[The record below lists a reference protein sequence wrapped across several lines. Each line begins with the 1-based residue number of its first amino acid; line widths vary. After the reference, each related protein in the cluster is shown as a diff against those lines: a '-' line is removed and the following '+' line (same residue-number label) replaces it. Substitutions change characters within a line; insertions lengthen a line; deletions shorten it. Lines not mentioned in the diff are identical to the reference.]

1 MDKNINKQNVYI
13 SEEENTLNWIEIQSS
28 FKKSFGNEIYNSWL
42 QKISL
47 VKEYNDY
54 LILGVPTRFFR
65 DWIVSRYL
73 DKILE
78 QVKSFKLS
86 LNRIEFKIIE
96 ENKQNQ
102 ELIKIDQLNKVT
114 EIKDS
119 ILNYN
124 RLNPNLSF
132 ESFIKGKSNEI
143 ALSYSKKVCDYV
155 SRYNPLYICGGVGL
169 GKTHLLN
176 AIGLE
181 TQKDN
186 NVMFISA
193 ERFMYHF
200 IKSIKKNDMVNFKDF
215 FRKSSVF
222 IIDDIQFISG
232 KESLQEEFFHTFNSL
247 IEKGSQIIISSDRPP
262 MKLDRVQER
271 IKSRLSGGLVVD
283 IEAPDLDLKIKILKK
298 KIEEIQNQFK
308 ENIDLS
314 DEVINYIA
322 SESKTNIRE
331 LIGVL
336 NRVIAFSRVHNKVL
350 TTVDCK
356 NILKDVFSQI
366 RVITVDKIQN
376 IVSNYFNIALS
387 DMLSQRRSRPL
398 ARPRQIAMYL
408 AKKMTSRSLPEI
420 GRRFAN
426 RDHTTV
432 IHAVKTITRL
442 SDQDDEM
449 KKILIKLKVFCWN
462 SEEMQFIVKRDILLK
477 SLNFVQGV
485 VEKKNTLPILSN
497 VLLQLKE
504 KKLTIVATDLDIVFH
519 DEIEDVKV
527 LKEGSTTTSAAIL
540 YDILRKISSNSELN
554 FDLKNENKLSLKE

>member
-1 MDKNINKQNVYI
+1 MENKTINW
-13 SEEENTLNWIEIQSS
+13 EEIQAA
-28 FKKSFGNEIYNSWL
+28 FKKTFGSEVYNSWL

-47 VKEYNDY
+47 LKEYNDY
-54 LILGVPTRFFR
+54 LVLGVPTRFFR

-96 ENKQNQ
+96 ENRKNQ
-102 ELIKIDQLNKVT
+102 ELTKVDELNKVS

-124 RLNPNLSF
+124 RLNSNLSF
-132 ESFIKGKSNEI
+132 ESFIQGKSNDV
-143 ALSYSKKVCDYV
+143 ALSYSKKVCEHI

-181 TQKDN
+181 LQDNN

-215 FRKSSVF
+215 FRRSSVF

-247 IEKGSQIIISSDRPP
+247 IDKGSQIIISADRSP
-262 MKLDRVQER
+262 MKLDRVQDR

-283 IEAPDLDLKIKILKK
+283 IESPDLELKVTIIKK

-308 ENIDLS
+308 ENINLS

-331 LIGVL
+331 LIGIL
-336 NRVIAFSRVHNKVL
+336 NRVIAFGRVHNKDL
-350 TTVDCK
+350 NITDCK
-356 NILKDVFSQI
+356 NILKDIFSQI

-376 IVSNYFNIALS
+376 VVSNFFNIALS
-387 DMLSQRRSRPL
+387 EMLSQRRSRPL
-398 ARPRQIAMYL
+398 ARPRQIAMFL

-442 SDQDDEM
+442 SEQDDEM
-449 KKILIKLKVFCWN
+449 KKNISQI
-462 SEEMQFIVKRDILLK
+462 K
-477 SLNFVQGV
+477 SL
-485 VEKKNTLPILSN
+485 
-497 VLLQLKE
+497 LLE
-504 KKLTIVATDLDIVFH
+504 
-519 DEIEDVKV
+519 
-527 LKEGSTTTSAAIL
+527 
-540 YDILRKISSNSELN
+540 
-554 FDLKNENKLSLKE
+554 

>member
-1 MDKNINKQNVYI
+1 MDKNNIKKQNVYI
-13 SEEENTLNWIEIQSS
+13 SEEEKTLNWEEIQNS
-28 FKKSFGNEIYNSWL
+28 FKKTFGTEIYTSWL
-42 QKISL
+42 QKIYL

-96 ENKQNQ
+96 ENKNNSD
-102 ELIKIDQLNKVT
+102 LIKIDELSKVT

-124 RLNPNLSF
+124 RLNPNLNF
-132 ESFIKGKSNEI
+132 DNFIQGESNDI
-143 ALSYSKKVCDYV
+143 ALSYSKKVCEHI
-155 SRYNPLYICGGVGL
+155 SRYNPLYVCGGVGL

-181 TQKDN
+181 LQPEN

-222 IIDDIQFISG
+222 IIDDIQFIRG

-247 IEKGSQIIISSDRPP
+247 MDKGSQIVISADRTP

-271 IKSRLSGGLVVD
+271 IKSRLAGGLVVD
-283 IEAPDLDLKIKILKK
+283 IDTPDLELKVKIIKKRILE
-298 KIEEIQNQFK
+298 IENQFK
-308 ENIDLS
+308 ENINLND
-314 DEVINYIA
+314 DVINYIA
-322 SESKTNIRE
+322 NESKTNIRE
-331 LIGVL
+331 LIGIL
-336 NRVIAFSRVHNKVL
+336 NRVIAFGRVHNKIL
-350 TTVDCK
+350 TTSDCK

-366 RVITVDKIQN
+366 KVITVDKIQN
-376 IVSNYFNIALS
+376 VVSNYFNIPLNE
-387 DMLSQRRSRPL
+387 MLSQRRSRPL
-398 ARPRQIAMYL
+398 ARPRQIAMFL
-408 AKKMTSRSLPEI
+408 SKKMTARSLPEI

-442 SDQDDEM
+442 SEQDDEM
-449 KKILIKLKVFCWN
+449 KKNINQI
-462 SEEMQFIVKRDILLK
+462 K
-477 SLNFVQGV
+477 SL
-485 VEKKNTLPILSN
+485 
-497 VLLQLKE
+497 LLE
-504 KKLTIVATDLDIVFH
+504 
-519 DEIEDVKV
+519 
-527 LKEGSTTTSAAIL
+527 
-540 YDILRKISSNSELN
+540 
-554 FDLKNENKLSLKE
+554 

>member
-1 MDKNINKQNVYI
+1 MENNNIKKQNAFI
-13 SEEENTLNWIEIQSS
+13 SEEEKILNWNEVQSL
-28 FKKSFGNEIYNSWL
+28 FKKNFGNEVYNSWL
-42 QKISL
+42 QNISL

-78 QVKSFKLS
+78 QVKSCKLS

-96 ENKQNQ
+96 EKNKQDKELNQ
-102 ELIKIDQLNKVT
+102 INELSKVT

-124 RLNPNLSF
+124 RLNPALNF
-132 ESFIKGKSNEI
+132 TGFIQGKSNDI
-143 ALSYSKKVCDYV
+143 ALSYSKKVCEHI

-181 TQKDN
+181 LQNDN

-215 FRKSSVF
+215 FRISSVF
-222 IIDDIQFISG
+222 IIDDIQFMSG

-247 IEKGSQIIISSDRPP
+247 MDKGSQIIISADRAP

-271 IKSRLSGGLVVD
+271 IKSRLAGGLVVD
-283 IEAPDLDLKIKILKK
+283 IDIPDLELKIKIIKK
-298 KIEEIQNQFK
+298 KIEEIESQFK
-308 ENIDLS
+308 ETINLS
-314 DEVINYIA
+314 DDVINFIA

-331 LIGVL
+331 LIGIL
-336 NRVIAFSRVHNKVL
+336 NRVIAFSRVHNKTL
-350 TTVDCK
+350 TIGECK
-356 NILKDVFSQI
+356 NILKDIFNQI
-366 RVITVDKIQN
+366 KVITVDKIQN
-376 IVSNYFNIALS
+376 TVSNYFNIALS
-387 DMLSQRRSRPL
+387 EMLSQRRSRPL

-408 AKKMTSRSLPEI
+408 AKKLTTRSLPEI

-442 SDQDDEM
+442 SEQDDEM
-449 KKILIKLKVFCWN
+449 KKNISQIKN
-462 SEEMQFIVKRDILLK
+462 LLLE
-477 SLNFVQGV
+477 S
-485 VEKKNTLPILSN
+485 
-497 VLLQLKE
+497 
-504 KKLTIVATDLDIVFH
+504 
-519 DEIEDVKV
+519 
-527 LKEGSTTTSAAIL
+527 
-540 YDILRKISSNSELN
+540 
-554 FDLKNENKLSLKE
+554 

>member
-1 MDKNINKQNVYI
+1 MEKNKFKNQNLYV
-13 SEEENTLNWIEIQSS
+13 SEEEKILNWQEVQTA
-28 FKKSFGNEIYNSWL
+28 FKKTFGVEVYDSWL
-42 QKISL
+42 QKIAL
-47 VKEYNDY
+47 VKEYNDF

-78 QVKSFKLS
+78 QVRNFKLS
-86 LNRIEFKIIE
+86 INRVEFTIIE

-102 ELIKIDQLNKVT
+102 EILKIHEINKVT

-132 ESFIKGKSNEI
+132 ENFIQGKSNDI
-143 ALSYSKKVCDYV
+143 ALSYSRKVCEHL

-176 AIGLE
+176 AIGL
-181 TQKDN
+181 TLQNDN

-215 FRKSSVF
+215 FRKSSIF

-247 IEKGSQIIISSDRPP
+247 MDKGSQIIISADRAPT
-262 MKLDRVQER
+262 KLDRVQER
-271 IKSRLSGGLVVD
+271 MKSRLGGGLVVD
-283 IEAPDLDLKIKILKK
+283 IETPDLELKIKIIKK
-298 KIEEIQNQFK
+298 KIEEIQSQFK
-308 ENIDLS
+308 ENINLDN
-314 DEVINYIA
+314 DVINYIA

-336 NRVIAFSRVHNKVL
+336 NRVIAFSRVNNKTLNV
-350 TTVDCK
+350 TDCK
-356 NILKDVFSQI
+356 NILKDVFNQI

-376 IVSNYFNIALS
+376 VVSNYFNIPLS
-387 DMLSQRRSRPL
+387 EMLSQRRSRPL

-408 AKKMTSRSLPEI
+408 AKKMTTRSLPEI

-432 IHAVKTITRL
+432 IHAVKTISRL
-442 SDQDDEM
+442 SEQDDEM
-449 KKILIKLKVFCWN
+449 KKNINQI
-462 SEEMQFIVKRDILLK
+462 K
-477 SLNFVQGV
+477 SL
-485 VEKKNTLPILSN
+485 
-497 VLLQLKE
+497 LLEQ
-504 KKLTIVATDLDIVFH
+504 
-519 DEIEDVKV
+519 
-527 LKEGSTTTSAAIL
+527 
-540 YDILRKISSNSELN
+540 
-554 FDLKNENKLSLKE
+554 

>member
-1 MDKNINKQNVYI
+1 MEKINTKKQNVYI
-13 SEEENTLNWIEIQSS
+13 SEEEKTLNWDEIQNS
-28 FKKSFGNEIYNSWL
+28 FKKIFGTEIYNSWL
-42 QKISL
+42 QKIIL

-54 LILGVPTRFFR
+54 IILGVPTRFFR

-78 QVKSFKLS
+78 QVKNSKQS

-102 ELIKIDQLNKVT
+102 EFIKIDELNKVT

-124 RLNPNLSF
+124 RLNPNLNF
-132 ESFIKGKSNEI
+132 NSFIQGKSNDI
-143 ALSYSKKVCDYV
+143 ALSYSKKVCEHL
-155 SRYNPLYICGGVGL
+155 SRYNPLYLCGGVGL

-181 TQKDN
+181 LQNDN

-247 IEKGSQIIISSDRPP
+247 MDKGSQIIISADRPP
-262 MKLDRVQER
+262 MKLDRVQDR
-271 IKSRLSGGLVVD
+271 IKSRLAGGLVVD
-283 IEAPDLDLKIKILKK
+283 IDVPDQELKARIIKK
-298 KIEEIQNQFK
+298 KIEEIESQFK
-308 ENIDLS
+308 ENINLS

-322 SESKTNIRE
+322 NESKTNIRE

-336 NRVIAFSRVHNKVL
+336 NRVIAFSRVNNKIL
-350 TTVDCK
+350 TISDCK
-356 NILKDVFSQI
+356 NILKDVFNQI
-366 RVITVDKIQN
+366 RIITVDKIQN
-376 IVSNYFNIALS
+376 VVSNYFNIALS
-387 DMLSQRRSRPL
+387 EMLSQRRSRPL

-408 AKKMTSRSLPEI
+408 AKKMTTRSLPEI

-442 SDQDDEM
+442 SEQDDEM
-449 KKILIKLKVFCWN
+449 KKNISQI
-462 SEEMQFIVKRDILLK
+462 K
-477 SLNFVQGV
+477 SL
-485 VEKKNTLPILSN
+485 
-497 VLLQLKE
+497 LLEQ
-504 KKLTIVATDLDIVFH
+504 
-519 DEIEDVKV
+519 
-527 LKEGSTTTSAAIL
+527 
-540 YDILRKISSNSELN
+540 
-554 FDLKNENKLSLKE
+554 

>member
-1 MDKNINKQNVYI
+1 MDKNNIKKQNVYV
-13 SEEENTLNWIEIQSS
+13 SEEEKTLNWSDVQNS
-28 FKKSFGNEIYNSWL
+28 FKKSFGSEIYISWL

-47 VKEYNDY
+47 IKEYNDY

-96 ENKQNQ
+96 ENKNN
-102 ELIKIDQLNKVT
+102 LNSIKIDELHKVT

-124 RLNPNLSF
+124 RLNPNLNF
-132 ESFIKGKSNEI
+132 NNFVQGKSNEI
-143 ALSYSKKVCDYV
+143 ALSYSKKVCEHV

-181 TQKDN
+181 LQSEN

-215 FRKSSVF
+215 FRKSSIF
-222 IIDDIQFISG
+222 IIDDIQFMRG

-247 IEKGSQIIISSDRPP
+247 MDKGSQIIISADRTP
-262 MKLDRVQER
+262 MKLDRIQER
-271 IKSRLSGGLVVD
+271 IKSRLAGGLVVD
-283 IEAPDLDLKIKILKK
+283 IDTPDFDLKVKIIKK
-298 KIEEIQNQFK
+298 KILEIESQFK
-308 ENIDLS
+308 ENININE
-314 DEVINYIA
+314 EVINYIA
-322 SESKTNIRE
+322 NESKTSIRE
-331 LIGVL
+331 LIGIL
-336 NRVIAFSRVHNKVL
+336 NRVIAFSRVHNKTL
-350 TTVDCK
+350 TMIDCK
-356 NILKDVFSQI
+356 NILKDVFNQI
-366 RVITVDKIQN
+366 KIITVDKIQN
-376 IVSNYFNIALS
+376 VVSNYFNIPLN

-408 AKKMTSRSLPEI
+408 AKKMTTRSLPEI

-442 SDQDDEM
+442 SEQDDEM
-449 KKILIKLKVFCWN
+449 KKNINQIKN
-462 SEEMQFIVKRDILLK
+462 LL
-477 SLNFVQGV
+477 L
-485 VEKKNTLPILSN
+485 E
-497 VLLQLKE
+497 
-504 KKLTIVATDLDIVFH
+504 
-519 DEIEDVKV
+519 
-527 LKEGSTTTSAAIL
+527 
-540 YDILRKISSNSELN
+540 
-554 FDLKNENKLSLKE
+554 

>member
-1 MDKNINKQNVYI
+1 MDKIIKKQNVYV
-13 SEEENTLNWIEIQSS
+13 SEEEKTLDWNEIQSS
-28 FKKSFGNEIYNSWL
+28 FKKSFGSEIYNSWL
-42 QKISL
+42 QKITL
-47 VKEYNDY
+47 VKEYNDF

-78 QVKSFKLS
+78 QVKGFKLS

-96 ENKQNQ
+96 ETKQNQ
-102 ELIKIDQLNKVT
+102 EIIKINELSKVT

-124 RLNPNLSF
+124 RLNPNLNF
-132 ESFIKGKSNEI
+132 NNFIQGSSNDI
-143 ALSYSKKVCDYV
+143 ALSYSKKVCEQL
-155 SRYNPLYICGGVGL
+155 SRYNPLYVCGGVGL

-181 TQKDN
+181 LQNDN

-247 IEKGSQIIISSDRPP
+247 MDKGSQIIISSDRSP
-262 MKLDRVQER
+262 MKLERIQER
-271 IKSRLSGGLVVD
+271 IKSRLAGGLVVD
-283 IEAPDLDLKIKILKK
+283 IEIPDVDLKVKIIRK
-298 KIEEIQNQFK
+298 KIEEIQSQFK
-308 ENIDLS
+308 ESINLNE
-314 DEVINYIA
+314 EVISFIA
-322 SESKTNIRE
+322 AESKTNIRE

-336 NRVIAFSRVHNKVL
+336 NRVIAFSRVHNKIL
-350 TTVDCK
+350 NINDCK
-356 NILKDVFSQI
+356 NILKDAFNQI
-366 RVITVDKIQN
+366 RIITVDKIQN
-376 IVSNYFNIALS
+376 VVSNYYNIALS
-387 DMLSQRRSRPL
+387 EMLSQRRSRPL
-398 ARPRQIAMYL
+398 ARPRQVAMYL
-408 AKKMTSRSLPEI
+408 AKKLTTRSLPEI

-442 SDQDDEM
+442 SEQDDEM
-449 KKILIKLKVFCWN
+449 KKNINQI
-462 SEEMQFIVKRDILLK
+462 K
-477 SLNFVQGV
+477 SL
-485 VEKKNTLPILSN
+485 
-497 VLLQLKE
+497 LLEQ
-504 KKLTIVATDLDIVFH
+504 
-519 DEIEDVKV
+519 
-527 LKEGSTTTSAAIL
+527 
-540 YDILRKISSNSELN
+540 
-554 FDLKNENKLSLKE
+554 

>member
-1 MDKNINKQNVYI
+1 MENNNIKKQNAFV
-13 SEEENTLNWIEIQSS
+13 SEEEKTLNWEEIQTS
-28 FKKSFGNEIYNSWL
+28 FKKNFGTEVYNSWL

-96 ENKQNQ
+96 ENKKNQ
-102 ELIKIDQLNKVT
+102 EFIKIDELNKVT

-124 RLNPNLSF
+124 RLNPNLNF
-132 ESFIKGKSNEI
+132 ESFIQGKSNDI
-143 ALSYSKKVCDYV
+143 ALSYSKKVCEHI
-155 SRYNPLYICGGVGL
+155 SRYNPLYVCGGVGL

-176 AIGLE
+176 AIGIEL
-181 TQKDN
+181 QHNN

-247 IEKGSQIIISSDRPP
+247 MDKGSQIIISADRAP

-271 IKSRLSGGLVVD
+271 IKSRLAGGLVVD
-283 IEAPDLDLKIKILKK
+283 IEAPDLDLKIKIIKK
-298 KIEEIQNQFK
+298 KIEEIESQFK
-308 ENIDLS
+308 EKINLS
-314 DEVINYIA
+314 DEVINYLA

-331 LIGVL
+331 LIGIL
-336 NRVIAFSRVHNKVL
+336 NRIIAFSRVHNKDL
-350 TTVDCK
+350 NISDCK
-356 NILKDVFSQI
+356 NILKDVFNQI

-376 IVSNYFNIALS
+376 VVSNYFNIALS
-387 DMLSQRRSRPL
+387 EMLSQRRSRPL

-432 IHAVKTITRL
+432 IHAVKTISRL
-442 SDQDDEM
+442 TDQDDEM
-449 KKILIKLKVFCWN
+449 KKNINQI
-462 SEEMQFIVKRDILLK
+462 K
-477 SLNFVQGV
+477 SL
-485 VEKKNTLPILSN
+485 
-497 VLLQLKE
+497 LLEQQ
-504 KKLTIVATDLDIVFH
+504 
-519 DEIEDVKV
+519 
-527 LKEGSTTTSAAIL
+527 
-540 YDILRKISSNSELN
+540 
-554 FDLKNENKLSLKE
+554 

>member
-1 MDKNINKQNVYI
+1 MEKNNFKKDNIYV
-13 SEEENTLNWIEIQSS
+13 SEEEKTLNWVEIQSA
-28 FKKSFGNEIYNSWL
+28 FKKTFGSEIYNSWL

-47 VKEYNDY
+47 IKEYNDY

-78 QVKSFKLS
+78 QVKNFKLS

-102 ELIKIDQLNKVT
+102 ELLKIDELNKVT

-124 RLNPNLSF
+124 RLNPKLSF
-132 ESFIKGKSNEI
+132 QNFIAGKSNDI
-143 ALSYSKKVCDYV
+143 ALSYSKKVCEHV

-181 TQKDN
+181 LQPNN

-222 IIDDIQFISG
+222 IIDDIQFVSG
-232 KESLQEEFFHTFNSL
+232 KESLQEEFFHTFNNL
-247 IEKGSQIIISSDRPP
+247 IEKGSQIIISADRPP
-262 MKLDRVQER
+262 MKLDRIQER
-271 IKSRLSGGLVVD
+271 IKSRLAGGLVVD
-283 IEAPDLDLKIKILKK
+283 IETPDLDLKIQILKK
-298 KIEEIQNQFK
+298 KIEEIENQFK
-308 ENIDLS
+308 ESINLS
-314 DEVINYIA
+314 DEVINFIA
-322 SESKTNIRE
+322 TECKTNIRE

-336 NRVIAFSRVHNKVL
+336 NRVIAFSRVHNKTPL
-350 TTVDCK
+350 SISDCK
-356 NILKDVFSQI
+356 SILKDVFNQI
-366 RVITVDKIQN
+366 KVITVDKIQN
-376 IVSNYFNIALS
+376 VVSNYFNIALS
-387 DMLSQRRSRPL
+387 EMLSQRRSRPL

-408 AKKMTSRSLPEI
+408 SKKMTSRSLPEI

-442 SDQDDEM
+442 SEQDDEM
-449 KKILIKLKVFCWN
+449 KKNLSQIKG
-462 SEEMQFIVKRDILLK
+462 LL
-477 SLNFVQGV
+477 LEQ
-485 VEKKNTLPILSN
+485 
-497 VLLQLKE
+497 
-504 KKLTIVATDLDIVFH
+504 
-519 DEIEDVKV
+519 
-527 LKEGSTTTSAAIL
+527 
-540 YDILRKISSNSELN
+540 
-554 FDLKNENKLSLKE
+554 

>member
-1 MDKNINKQNVYI
+1 MENNNIKKQSAYI
-13 SEEENTLNWIEIQSS
+13 SEEEKTLNWDEIQSS
-28 FKKSFGNEIYNSWL
+28 FKKTFGNEVYNSWL

-54 LILGVPTRFFR
+54 LVLGVPTRFFR

-73 DKILE
+73 DKVLE

-102 ELIKIDQLNKVT
+102 EFIKINELNKVT

-124 RLNPNLSF
+124 RLNPNLNF
-132 ESFIKGKSNEI
+132 DSFIQGKSNDI
-143 ALSYSKKVCDYV
+143 ALSYSKKVCEHI

-181 TQKDN
+181 LQSDN

-247 IEKGSQIIISSDRPP
+247 MDKGSQIIISADRAP
-262 MKLDRVQER
+262 MKLDRVQDR
-271 IKSRLSGGLVVD
+271 IKSRLAGGLVVD
-283 IEAPDLDLKIKILKK
+283 IDFPDLELKIKIINK
-298 KIEEIQNQFK
+298 KIDEIQTQFK
-308 ENIDLS
+308 ENINLS
-314 DEVINYIA
+314 EEVINYIA

-336 NRVIAFSRVHNKVL
+336 NRVIAFSRVHNKIL
-350 TTVDCK
+350 SISDCK
-356 NILKDVFSQI
+356 NILKDVFNQN

-376 IVSNYFNIALS
+376 IVSNYFNIALGE
-387 DMLSQRRSRPL
+387 MLSQRRSRPL

-408 AKKMTSRSLPEI
+408 AKKMTTRSLPEI

-442 SDQDDEM
+442 SEQDDEM
-449 KKILIKLKVFCWN
+449 KKNISQI
-462 SEEMQFIVKRDILLK
+462 K
-477 SLNFVQGV
+477 SL
-485 VEKKNTLPILSN
+485 
-497 VLLQLKE
+497 LLEQ
-504 KKLTIVATDLDIVFH
+504 
-519 DEIEDVKV
+519 
-527 LKEGSTTTSAAIL
+527 
-540 YDILRKISSNSELN
+540 
-554 FDLKNENKLSLKE
+554 

>member
-1 MDKNINKQNVYI
+1 MENNITKKQNVYN
-13 SEEENTLNWIEIQSS
+13 SEEERTLNWDDIQSS
-28 FKKSFGNEIYNSWL
+28 FKKTFGNEVYNSWL

-96 ENKQNQ
+96 ENKHNQ
-102 ELIKIDQLNKVT
+102 DYLKIDELNKVT

-124 RLNPNLSF
+124 RLNPNLNF
-132 ESFIKGKSNEI
+132 DSFIQGKSNDI
-143 ALSYSKKVCDYV
+143 ALSYSKKVCEHI

-181 TQKDN
+181 LQNDN

-247 IEKGSQIIISSDRPP
+247 MDKGSQIIISADRAP
-262 MKLDRVQER
+262 MQLDRVQDR
-271 IKSRLSGGLVVD
+271 IKSRLAGGLVVD
-283 IEAPDLDLKIKILKK
+283 IDIPDLDLKIEIIKK
-298 KIEEIQNQFK
+298 KIEEIQSQFK
-308 ENIDLS
+308 ENINLS
-314 DEVINYIA
+314 DEVISYIA

-336 NRVIAFSRVHNKVL
+336 NRVIAFSRVHNKIL
-350 TTVDCK
+350 NISDCK
-356 NILKDVFSQI
+356 NILKDVFNQTK
-366 RVITVDKIQN
+366 VITVDKIQN
-376 IVSNYFNIALS
+376 VVSNFFNIALS
-387 DMLSQRRSRPL
+387 EMLSQRRSRPL

-408 AKKMTSRSLPEI
+408 AKKMTTRSLPEI

-442 SDQDDEM
+442 SEQDDEM
-449 KKILIKLKVFCWN
+449 KKNII
-462 SEEMQFIVKRDILLK
+462 QIK
-477 SLNFVQGV
+477 SL
-485 VEKKNTLPILSN
+485 LSE
-497 VLLQLKE
+497 Q
-504 KKLTIVATDLDIVFH
+504 
-519 DEIEDVKV
+519 
-527 LKEGSTTTSAAIL
+527 
-540 YDILRKISSNSELN
+540 
-554 FDLKNENKLSLKE
+554 

>member
-1 MDKNINKQNVYI
+1 MDKIIKKQNVYI
-13 SEEENTLNWIEIQSS
+13 SEEEKTLNWEDIQMSL
-28 FKKSFGNEIYNSWL
+28 KKTFGNEIYDSWL

-78 QVKSFKLS
+78 QVKGFKLS
-86 LNRIEFKIIE
+86 LNRIEFKIID

-102 ELIKIDQLNKVT
+102 ELLKIDQLNKVT

-132 ESFIKGKSNEI
+132 KSFIQGKSNDI
-143 ALSYSKKVCDYV
+143 ALSYSKKVCEHI

-181 TQKDN
+181 LQSEN

-247 IEKGSQIIISSDRPP
+247 MDKGSQIIISSDRAPL
-262 MKLDRVQER
+262 KLDRVQDR

-283 IEAPDLDLKIKILKK
+283 IEIPDLELKINIIKK

-308 ENIDLS
+308 ENINLNE
-314 DEVINYIA
+314 EVINYIA

-331 LIGVL
+331 LIGIL
-336 NRVIAFSRVHNKVL
+336 NRVIAFSRVHNKTL
-350 TTVDCK
+350 DISDCK
-356 NILKDVFSQI
+356 NILKDVFNQTKI
-366 RVITVDKIQN
+366 ITVDKIQN

-387 DMLSQRRSRPL
+387 EMLSQRRSRPL

-408 AKKMTSRSLPEI
+408 AKKMTTRSLPEI

-442 SDQDDEM
+442 SEQDDEM
-449 KKILIKLKVFCWN
+449 KKNITQIKG
-462 SEEMQFIVKRDILLK
+462 LL
-477 SLNFVQGV
+477 LEQ
-485 VEKKNTLPILSN
+485 
-497 VLLQLKE
+497 
-504 KKLTIVATDLDIVFH
+504 
-519 DEIEDVKV
+519 
-527 LKEGSTTTSAAIL
+527 
-540 YDILRKISSNSELN
+540 
-554 FDLKNENKLSLKE
+554 

>member
-1 MDKNINKQNVYI
+1 MDKNNIKKQNVYI
-13 SEEENTLNWIEIQSS
+13 SEEEKTLNWDEIQSS
-28 FKKSFGNEIYNSWL
+28 FKKTFGAEIYTSWL
-42 QKISL
+42 QKIYL

-54 LILGVPTRFFR
+54 LILGVPTRCFR

-96 ENKQNQ
+96 ENKNNSD
-102 ELIKIDQLNKVT
+102 LIKIDELSKVT

-124 RLNPNLSF
+124 RLNPNLNF
-132 ESFIKGKSNEI
+132 DNFIQGESNDI
-143 ALSYSKKVCDYV
+143 ALSYSKKVCEHI
-155 SRYNPLYICGGVGL
+155 SRYNPLYVCGGVGL

-181 TQKDN
+181 LQPEN

-222 IIDDIQFISG
+222 IIDDIQFIRG

-247 IEKGSQIIISSDRPP
+247 MDKGSQIVISADRTP

-271 IKSRLSGGLVVD
+271 IKSRLAGGLVVD
-283 IEAPDLDLKIKILKK
+283 IDTPDLELKVKIIKKRILE
-298 KIEEIQNQFK
+298 IENQFK
-308 ENIDLS
+308 ENINLND
-314 DEVINYIA
+314 DVINYIA
-322 SESKTNIRE
+322 NESKTNIRE
-331 LIGVL
+331 LIGIL
-336 NRVIAFSRVHNKVL
+336 NRVIAFGRVHNKIL
-350 TTVDCK
+350 TTSDCK

-366 RVITVDKIQN
+366 KVITVDKIQN
-376 IVSNYFNIALS
+376 VVSNYFNIPLNE
-387 DMLSQRRSRPL
+387 MLSQRRSRPL
-398 ARPRQIAMYL
+398 ARPRQIAMFL
-408 AKKMTSRSLPEI
+408 SKKMTTRSLPEI

-442 SDQDDEM
+442 SEQDDEM
-449 KKILIKLKVFCWN
+449 KKNINQI
-462 SEEMQFIVKRDILLK
+462 K
-477 SLNFVQGV
+477 SL
-485 VEKKNTLPILSN
+485 
-497 VLLQLKE
+497 LLE
-504 KKLTIVATDLDIVFH
+504 
-519 DEIEDVKV
+519 
-527 LKEGSTTTSAAIL
+527 
-540 YDILRKISSNSELN
+540 
-554 FDLKNENKLSLKE
+554 

>member
-1 MDKNINKQNVYI
+1 MDKNNIKKQNVYI
-13 SEEENTLNWIEIQSS
+13 SEEEKTLNWDEIQSS
-28 FKKSFGNEIYNSWL
+28 FKKTFGAEIYTSWL
-42 QKISL
+42 QKIYL

-78 QVKSFKLS
+78 QVKNFKLS

-96 ENKQNQ
+96 ENKNNSD
-102 ELIKIDQLNKVT
+102 LIKIDELSKVT

-124 RLNPNLSF
+124 RLNPNLNF
-132 ESFIKGKSNEI
+132 DNFIQGESNDI
-143 ALSYSKKVCDYV
+143 ALSYSKKVCEHI
-155 SRYNPLYICGGVGL
+155 SRYNPLYVCGGVGL

-181 TQKDN
+181 LQPEN

-222 IIDDIQFISG
+222 IIDDIQFIRG

-247 IEKGSQIIISSDRPP
+247 MDKGSQIVISADRTP

-271 IKSRLSGGLVVD
+271 IKSRLAGGLVVD
-283 IEAPDLDLKIKILKK
+283 IDTPDLELKVKIIKKRILE
-298 KIEEIQNQFK
+298 IENQFK
-308 ENIDLS
+308 ENINLND
-314 DEVINYIA
+314 DVINYIA
-322 SESKTNIRE
+322 NESKTNIRE
-331 LIGVL
+331 LIGIL
-336 NRVIAFSRVHNKVL
+336 NRVIAFGRVHNKIL
-350 TTVDCK
+350 TTSDCK

-366 RVITVDKIQN
+366 KVITVDKIQN
-376 IVSNYFNIALS
+376 VVSNYFNIPLNE
-387 DMLSQRRSRPL
+387 MLSQRRSRPL
-398 ARPRQIAMYL
+398 ARPRQIAMFL
-408 AKKMTSRSLPEI
+408 SKKMTARSLPEI

-442 SDQDDEM
+442 SEQDDEM
-449 KKILIKLKVFCWN
+449 KKNINQI
-462 SEEMQFIVKRDILLK
+462 K
-477 SLNFVQGV
+477 SL
-485 VEKKNTLPILSN
+485 
-497 VLLQLKE
+497 LLE
-504 KKLTIVATDLDIVFH
+504 
-519 DEIEDVKV
+519 
-527 LKEGSTTTSAAIL
+527 
-540 YDILRKISSNSELN
+540 
-554 FDLKNENKLSLKE
+554 

>member
-1 MDKNINKQNVYI
+1 MEKNIRKQNVYV
-13 SEEENTLNWIEIQSS
+13 SEEEKTLSWSEVQISL
-28 FKKSFGNEIYNSWL
+28 KKNFGNEIYNSWL
-42 QKISL
+42 EKMTL

-73 DKILE
+73 DKIMELL
-78 QVKSFKLS
+78 KGFKLS
-86 LNRIEFKIIE
+86 LNRIEFKIIDDS
-96 ENKQNQ
+96 KQSQ
-102 ELIKIDQLNKVT
+102 EALKINDFNSVS

-119 ILNYN
+119 VLNYN
-124 RLNPNLSF
+124 RLNQNLNF
-132 ESFIKGKSNEI
+132 NNFVQGKSNDI
-143 ALSYSKKVCDYV
+143 ALSYSRKVCEHI

-181 TQKDN
+181 LQNDN

-247 IEKGSQIIISSDRPP
+247 MDKGSQIIISSDRSPI
-262 MKLDRVQER
+262 KLERVQDR

-283 IEAPDLDLKIKILKK
+283 IETPDLELKIKIIKK
-298 KIEEIQNQFK
+298 KIEEIESQFK
-308 ENIDLS
+308 EKIILD
-314 DEVINYIA
+314 DEVINFIA

-336 NRVIAFSRVHNKVL
+336 NRVIAFGRVNNKEL
-350 TTVDCK
+350 TISDCK
-356 NILKDVFSQI
+356 KILKDVFSQI
-366 RVITVDKIQN
+366 KVITVDKIQN
-376 IVSNYFNIALS
+376 VVSNYYNIALS
-387 DMLSQRRSRPL
+387 EMLSQRRSRPL

-408 AKKMTSRSLPEI
+408 AKKLTTRSLPEI

-432 IHAVKTITRL
+432 IHAVKTISRL
-442 SDQDDEM
+442 SEQDDEM
-449 KKILIKLKVFCWN
+449 KKNINQIKSILI
-462 SEEMQFIVKRDILLK
+462 EQ
-477 SLNFVQGV
+477 
-485 VEKKNTLPILSN
+485 
-497 VLLQLKE
+497 
-504 KKLTIVATDLDIVFH
+504 
-519 DEIEDVKV
+519 
-527 LKEGSTTTSAAIL
+527 
-540 YDILRKISSNSELN
+540 
-554 FDLKNENKLSLKE
+554 